1 MLLLA
6 AALAAAGPNT
16 ALIEARHALGA
27 GRLDQARAM
36 IAAAVQSGVSSD
48 PVDRLLADLAFAQG
62 DDERS
67 AALYRALFDRHPAEA
82 RLAECAGIALLR
94 LQRVA
99 EAEILLRRA
108 TMLPGAEWRAWN
120 GLGAAADARGDWRSA
135 DGAYDRAVALAPH
148 QAAVANNRGW
158 SLLLRGR
165 WREAEAELA
174 RGAALDPSM
183 SRLTN
188 NLDLARAA
196 LETALPARRTGESDE
211 AWAARLND
219 AGVAA
224 AVRSER
230 ARAIAAFARALEA
243 RSRWDRRAAAN
254 LAAIE
259 RDKDVTP

>member
-6 AALAAAGPNT
+6 AAIAAASPNT

-36 IAAAVQSGVSSD
+36 IATAVQSGASGD
-48 PVDRLLADLAFAQG
+48 PVDRLLADLAYVQG

-67 AALYRALFDRHPAEA
+67 AALCRALFDRHPSEA
-82 RLAECAGIALLR
+82 RLAECAGISSLRLERLADAETLLR
-94 LQRVA
+94 S
-99 EAEILLRRA
+99 A
-108 TMLPGAEWRAWN
+108 TVLPGAGWRAWN
-120 GLGAAADARGDWRSA
+120 GLAAVADRRGDWGSA
-135 DGAYDRAVALAPH
+135 DRAYDRALALAPH

-174 RGAALDPSM
+174 RGVALDPAM
-183 SRLTN
+183 ARLNN

-196 LETALPARRTGESDE
+196 LQTALPARRAAESDE
-211 AWAARLND
+211 AWAGRLND

-224 AVRSER
+224 AVRGER
-230 ARAIAAFARALEA
+230 ARAIAAFARALDA